1 MICSYEWVCCA
12 SRDGSRRLAAT
23 MEYSGP
29 WRGITVCG
37 REIMLGRTDLRY
49 KLYLNIVRLVS
60 RASPYHNF
68 VHSRYHRSHLFLK
81 SSTLRRGPPVSRHP
95 LIRHIMCIERTLLEY
110 EFAVVVLNPL
120 SEVKVTGSNIAV
132 DILQVSAKNRDI
144 RTALNGEVDV
154 LSGPAEVLAVPV
166 EVAYEHDS
174 C

>member
-1 MICSYEWVCCA
+1 
-12 SRDGSRRLAAT
+12 
-23 MEYSGP
+23 
-29 WRGITVCG
+29 
-37 REIMLGRTDLRY
+37 
-49 KLYLNIVRLVS
+49 
-60 RASPYHNF
+60 
-68 VHSRYHRSHLFLK
+68 
-81 SSTLRRGPPVSRHP
+81 
-95 LIRHIMCIERTLLEY
+95 MCIERTLLEY